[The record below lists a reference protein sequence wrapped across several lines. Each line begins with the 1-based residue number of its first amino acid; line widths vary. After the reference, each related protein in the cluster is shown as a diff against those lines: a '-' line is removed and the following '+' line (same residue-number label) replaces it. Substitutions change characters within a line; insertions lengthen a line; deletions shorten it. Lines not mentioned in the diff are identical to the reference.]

1 MNVDN
6 IHGSLERDPKHD
18 PGVIGSRIAVFGI
31 FSLFVNIPGTAVF
44 SCPSTVGSVDKRGQE
59 RKGKTKTPTF
69 ASTRIELGKRRIEI
83 MESIRRVAML
93 SWLGFTL
100 ATLITT
106 SVHAEERLTIS
117 IYPITMVAPPVTVI
131 EFDKEEAEP
140 IQAGTWM
147 NDPVIAKLYVG
158 LVDLRG
164 CAKISPKNLRTCMS
178 AMQVAK
184 TE

>member
-1 MNVDN
+1 
-6 IHGSLERDPKHD
+6 
-18 PGVIGSRIAVFGI
+18 
-31 FSLFVNIPGTAVF
+31 
-44 SCPSTVGSVDKRGQE
+44 
-59 RKGKTKTPTF
+59 
-69 ASTRIELGKRRIEI
+69 

-106 SVHAEERLTIS
+106 SVRAEERLTIS